1 MKKDIIINKE
11 NTLKGDFV
19 PNNLVLYENNYANH
33 IDKEH
38 KIYVDKE
45 TLYYFNL
52 MAKDAYILGYNIV
65 IDSAY
70 RSYDYQNIILEA
82 FIEKMGDLAYS
93 RVALPGT
100 SEHQT
105 GLAIDISIIREDKY
119 VPELSNKIEEMN
131 WLFKNAHKYGFILR
145 YPQDKEDIT
154 GYKYEPWHFR
164 YVGIKIANLI
174 YTNNITLEE
183 YSKQRDLITT

>member
-1 MKKDIIINKE
+1 MKKDIIINKD
-11 NTLKGDFV
+11 NRLNSDFV
-19 PNNLVLYENNYANH
+19 PSNLVLYENIYANH

-38 KIYVDKE
+38 QIYVDKE
-45 TLYYFNL
+45 TLYYFHI
-52 MAKDAYILGYNIV
+52 MSKDAYTLGYNIV

-70 RSYDYQNIILEA
+70 RSYDYQNVILNN
-82 FIEKMGDLAYS
+82 FIEKIGNLAYS

-105 GLAIDISIIREDKY
+105 GLAIDISIIREGKY
-119 VPELSNKIEEMN
+119 VTELSNKIEEMN
-131 WLFKNAHKYGFILR
+131 WLFNNAHKYGFILR

-164 YVGIKIANLI
+164 YVGIKIATLI

-183 YSKQRDLITT
+183 YCKQIELLPI